1 MSIGIDKQSG
11 AIVAAGEAILGG
23 LDEAAFAKSPLGQR
37 AMRTPSTAG
46 WVIYSK
52 IKIDGAGLVL
62 RFLDR
67 KLAEVN
73 LAFADPGGGWGSWSE
88 EKEAAAKSVQDQ
100 WLASQLGAPPYA
112 FDWGNV
118 ESLQDPKAGGSLILV
133 RYKKV

>member
-1 MSIGIDKQSG
+1 MSIRIDKQYG
-11 AIVAAGEAILGG
+11 ALVVAGETIPGG
-23 LDEAAFAKSPLGQR
+23 LDETTFAKSPLGQG

-52 IKIDGAGLVL
+52 IKVDGAGLVL
-62 RFLDR
+62 RFLGG

-88 EKEAAAKSVQDQ
+88 EKEASAKSVQDQ

-133 RYKKV
+133 RYRKV